1 MCICAWARV
10 YVCGCCSKS
19 VNWHI
24 FAFIPVLSKWF
35 VLYHLFSFVSACPPS
50 LLCHVSWMCFSKF
63 SMTPAVAWSTGFY
76 FIYQLCPL
84 DLWQGFCRSTVISFF
99 ILFFLNSI
107 CILLPSV
114 SSLVLAPNSYPY
126 IHFYCE
132 LTAIG
137 KIVSLFHTLN
147 LFFGIEVK
155 TAWMLSMLMWQCI
168 FTPFAFF
175 IFLFCCVPCH
185 LTRLSSFGIV
195 CVAYQYFLII
205 I

>member
-1 MCICAWARV
+1 
-10 YVCGCCSKS
+10 
-19 VNWHI
+19 
-24 FAFIPVLSKWF
+24 
-35 VLYHLFSFVSACPPS
+35 
-50 LLCHVSWMCFSKF
+50 MCFSKF

-84 DLWQGFCRSTVISFF
+84 DMWQGFCRSTVISFF
-99 ILFFLNSI
+99 ILFFFNSI

-147 LFFGIEVK
+147 LFFLGLRSKLPECSVC
-155 TAWMLSMLMWQCI
+155 SCGN
-168 FTPFAFF
+168 AFSHPLH
-175 IFLFCCVPCH
+175 FLFFCFVVFPV
-185 LTRLSSFGIV
+185 I
-195 CVAYQYFLII
+195 
-205 I
+205 